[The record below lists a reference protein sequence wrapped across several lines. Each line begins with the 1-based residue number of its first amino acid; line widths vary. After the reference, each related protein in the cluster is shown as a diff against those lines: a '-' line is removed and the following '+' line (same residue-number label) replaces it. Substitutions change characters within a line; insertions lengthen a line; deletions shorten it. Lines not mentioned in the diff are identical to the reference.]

1 MEARPAF
8 DARELEKRDAAL
20 LGGLRAALAGDEHRL
35 YRSGKLDGLFP
46 SKSGPVGEAA
56 ALALREGLLEYART
70 ETRGR
75 FEFEWVRLTAKG
87 VEYLYEHDSPK
98 AVLAEMRDM
107 LSAARSGIP
116 MWQDEMLK
124 SLERLGTHVSEEMA
138 RYMAK
143 LDALATRVDQ
153 ALRRAEVTAN
163 NWNSALE
170 SVVPWGADALTY
182 LDRRAQGG
190 GEGACPLPELFAAI
204 RAKHATITMR
214 EFHDGLRRLADNRA
228 VLFSAWTGPGA
239 IPQPEYALMADGKL
253 MYHVGRSGA

>member
-1 MEARPAF
+1 MEARPPT
-8 DARELEKRDAAL
+8 DSRELDKRDAAL
-20 LGGLRAALAGDEHRL
+20 LDGLRAALAGDEHRL
-35 YRSGKLDGLFP
+35 YRSGKLDGLFAT
-46 SKSGPVGEAA
+46 KTGTIGEAA
-56 ALALREGLLEYART
+56 ALAIREGLLEYART

-75 FEFEWVRLTAKG
+75 FEIEWVRLTAKG

-124 SLERLGTHVSEEMA
+124 SMERLGTHITDDMA

-153 ALRRAEVTAN
+153 ALRRAEATAS
-163 NWNSALE
+163 WNTALE

-190 GEGACPLPELFAAI
+190 ATGECPLPELFAAI
-204 RAKHATITMR
+204 RAKHPTITMR

-228 VLFSAWTGPGA
+228 VQLSAWAGPGA
-239 IPQPEYALMADGKL
+239 IPQPEYALMAEGKL
-253 MYHVGRSGA
+253 MYHVGR

>member
-1 MEARPAF
+1 
-8 DARELEKRDAAL
+8 
-20 LGGLRAALAGDEHRL
+20 RL
-35 YRSGKLDGLFP
+35 YRCGKLDGLF
-46 SKSGPVGEAA
+46 SAKTGMIGEAA
-56 ALALREGLLEYART
+56 ALAIREGLLEYAHT

-75 FEFEWVRLTAKG
+75 FEIEWVRLTAKG

-107 LSAARSGIP
+107 LAAARSGIP

-124 SLERLGTHVSEEMA
+124 SLERLGSHITEEMS

-163 NWNSALE
+163 WNAALE
-170 SVVPWGADALTY
+170 SVVPWGADTLTY
-182 LDRRAQGG
+182 LDRRVQGG
-190 GEGACPLPELFAAI
+190 GTGECPLPELFGAI
-204 RAKHATITMR
+204 RAKHPAITMR

-228 VLFSAWTGPGA
+228 VQLSAWAGPGA

-253 MYHVGRSGA
+253 MYHVGR